1 MPAFLHFRAGS
12 PPAVP
17 ALLWGPDKMQG
28 LLSQV
33 LEQVRDRKSLPIL
46 LSPGLFYQLLHLLR
60 DKEGGVINSL

>member
-1 MPAFLHFRAGS
+1 
-12 PPAVP
+12 
-17 ALLWGPDKMQG
+17 MQG

-60 DKEGGVINSL
+60 DKEGGVINSLSTSLHGR